1 MADYRQFT
9 RFNVVG
15 CSGSGKSSLGRQ
27 ISAALGLP
35 YIEMD
40 AVFWLPDWTEPH
52 DDDFLPALTESLAGN
67 AWVLD
72 GNYHR
77 TVPIKWQKVEV
88 VVWLDLPYWQIFWQ
102 VLSRTLRRSITRE
115 ELWAGN
121 RESLAKAFFSRDSI
135 LVWSLTNMKK
145 IRVRYSEVMQDE
157 SYSGIRFVR
166 LRSRREVSE
175 FVASL
180 SASPVKQFNR

>member
-1 MADYRQFT
+1 M
-9 RFNVVG
+9 
-15 CSGSGKSSLGRQ
+15 
-27 ISAALGLP
+27 
-35 YIEMD
+35 
-40 AVFWLPDWTEPH
+40 
-52 DDDFLPALTESLAGN
+52 
-67 AWVLD
+67 
-72 GNYHR
+72 
-77 TVPIKWQKVEV
+77 
-88 VVWLDLPYWQIFWQ
+88 
-102 VLSRTLRRSITRE
+102 RRSITRE

-157 SYSGIRFVR
+157 SFSGIRFVR

-180 SASPVKQFNR
+180 SASPVEQFNR

>member
-1 MADYRQFT
+1 MADYGQFT

-15 CSGSGKSSLGRQ
+15 CSGSGKSSLGRR
-27 ISAALGLP
+27 ISAALDLP
-35 YIEMD
+35 YIELD
-40 AVFWLPDWTEPH
+40 AIYWQPDWTEPH
-52 DDDFLPALTESLAGN
+52 DDEFLPALAEALAGE

-77 TVPIKWQKVEV
+77 TAPIKWQKVDV

-135 LVWSLTNMKK
+135 LLWSLTNMKK
-145 IRVRYSEVMQDE
+145 IRDRYTEVMRDE
-157 SYSGIRFVR
+157 SFIGIRFVR
-166 LRSRREVSE
+166 LRSRDEVSA
-175 FVASL
+175 FVAVL
-180 SASPVKQFNR
+180 SESRAERFSR

>member
-1 MADYRQFT
+1 M
-9 RFNVVG
+9 
-15 CSGSGKSSLGRQ
+15 
-27 ISAALGLP
+27 
-35 YIEMD
+35 
-40 AVFWLPDWTEPH
+40 
-52 DDDFLPALTESLAGN
+52 
-67 AWVLD
+67 LD

-77 TVPIKWQKVEV
+77 TAPIKWHKVEV

-157 SYSGIRFVR
+157 SYSGIHLDIGQPQRGTD
-166 LRSRREVSE
+166 L
-175 FVASL
+175 A
-180 SASPVKQFNR
+180 AQ